1 MQKHIEAFIIELF
14 KDIVL
19 SSYYICLIG
28 GLIGLVLYIFGCQKT
43 KSAYMVAPVL
53 LFLLLLLGIIWT
65 VTYSWLTIW
74 KYLSSGIDWIF
85 FLNIPIPPYMPNNT
99 LPNIRIIK

>member
-1 MQKHIEAFIIELF
+1 MQKHIETFIIELF

-43 KSAYMVAPVL
+43 KSAYMIAPVIYL
-53 LFLLLLLGIIWT
+53 IIRMLGSVLLGI
-65 VTYSWLTIW
+65 
-74 KYLSSGIDWIF
+74 
-85 FLNIPIPPYMPNNT
+85 
-99 LPNIRIIK
+99 

>member
-1 MQKHIEAFIIELF
+1 MTKYIEAFIIELF

-43 KSAYMVAPVL
+43 KSAYMIAPVIYL
-53 LFLLLLLGIIWT
+53 IIRMLGSILLGI
-65 VTYSWLTIW
+65 
-74 KYLSSGIDWIF
+74 
-85 FLNIPIPPYMPNNT
+85 
-99 LPNIRIIK
+99 

>member
-1 MQKHIEAFIIELF
+1 MQKYIETFIIELF

-43 KSAYMVAPVL
+43 KSAYMIAPVIYL
-53 LFLLLLLGIIWT
+53 IIRMLGSVLLGI
-65 VTYSWLTIW
+65 
-74 KYLSSGIDWIF
+74 
-85 FLNIPIPPYMPNNT
+85 
-99 LPNIRIIK
+99 